1 MAALVAG
8 RSNRLVGASV
18 KRKEDPRF
26 LRGRGSFVDD
36 LARPGM
42 LHAAFFRSD
51 LAHGRLKFLEVS
63 EAAKMPGVV
72 GVFTAA
78 EFAPYLRPLVAK
90 NSNSSYQASE
100 IPILARDKVIF
111 AGQPVAI
118 VVAESRHEAEDGVDT
133 IRAEYDP
140 LPPVLDLETATGPD
154 LPLVHDKV
162 RGNSYNYFH
171 VVHGDID
178 AAFANADLVVE
189 MEFRHGR
196 CAAVPLEGRVVLAD
210 WDPLTNTISV
220 WTSHQAPHLFRTGVA
235 EVFGVG
241 ESEVRVISP
250 DVGGGFGV
258 KLAFY
263 PEDVAVI
270 VGSRLVGRPVKWT
283 CDRRE
288 DLMTT
293 MQGREQIHQI
303 RAAATNDGRILGVKA
318 IIRASNGA
326 YAIWPFTAGL
336 DSGQASENVPGPYN
350 IAAYEREV
358 YAVATNKAPMGPYR
372 GVGRIAACFSIER
385 TIDEIAYRL
394 ELDPIEVRRR
404 NVVRTYPHTT
414 IAGLEFE
421 SGSSAETLDQ
431 MEQLLNLPQL
441 RREHVRLRKENVYR
455 GVGLAAIVEHSS
467 LGPKYFA
474 ARGGNMAL
482 SFETACVRVEPDG
495 NITLLVGTHSHGQGH
510 ETTFAQI
517 IADEFSVGIDKVSV
531 RFGDTAAGSYGL
543 GTWASRSLVFVSG
556 AATLA
561 SRDVKSRMIKIAAH
575 ILKRPEHE
583 LVHADG
589 AVMVANDSSQQISLQ
604 EIARIANL
612 RSDRL
617 PEELDAGL
625 EATRRYRAP
634 DPGTFSNSLHAAIVE
649 VNVRTGAVA
658 ILRYVVIED
667 CGALVN
673 PLVVDGQIIGGVA
686 QGIGQALLE
695 EAHYDV
701 GGQPTAATLADY
713 LVPTASDIP
722 RIEIHHRETPSPH
735 TLGGFKGMGEGGA
748 VNPPAAIANAVTD
761 ALRPFGV
768 RVNHLPITPEW
779 IAMTVA
785 HSRAGKS
792 GQREVGST
800 EKRR

>member
-1 MAALVAG
+1 MTAPLAG
-8 RSNRLVGASV
+8 RSNRLVGSSV
-18 KRKEDPRF
+18 RRKEDPRL

-51 LAHGRLKFLEVS
+51 LAHGRLKLLEVN
-63 EAAKMPGVV
+63 EAAKIPGVV
-72 GVFTAA
+72 GVYTAT
-78 EFAPYLRPLVAK
+78 ELAPYLRPLIAK
-90 NSNSSYQASE
+90 NSNASYQPSE
-100 IPILARDKVIF
+100 IPILAREKVIF

-118 VVAESRHEAEDGVDT
+118 VVAESRHEAEDGVDA
-133 IRAEYDP
+133 IRAEYEP
-140 LPPVLDLETATGPD
+140 LPPVLDVEAATALGA
-154 LPLVHDKV
+154 PLVHDNV
-162 RGNSYNYFH
+162 RCNAYNHFH

-178 AAFANADLVVE
+178 SAFAKADLIIE
-189 MEFRHGR
+189 MDFRHGR

-210 WDPLTNTISV
+210 WDPLTNTINV
-220 WTSHQAPHLFRTGVA
+220 WTSHQAPHLFRTGIA

-241 ESEVRVISP
+241 VSEVRVVSP

-263 PEDVAVI
+263 PEDVATI
-270 VGSRLVGRPVKWT
+270 AASRLVGRPVKWM

-288 DLMTT
+288 DLITT
-293 MQGREQIHQI
+293 IQGREQIHQI

-318 IIRASNGA
+318 TIRASNGA

-385 TIDEIAYRL
+385 TIDEIAHRL
-394 ELDPIEVRRR
+394 GLDPIEVRRR

-414 IAGLEFE
+414 IAGLQFE

-441 RREHVRLRKENVYR
+441 RRENAKLRKENVYR
-455 GVGLAAIVEHSS
+455 GVGLAAIVEHSA

-495 NITLLVGTHSHGQGH
+495 RITLLVGTHSHGQGH
-510 ETTFAQI
+510 ETTFAQLV
-517 IADEFSVGIDKVSV
+517 ADEFSIGIDKVSV

-575 ILKRPEHE
+575 VLKRPEHE

-589 AVMVANDSSQQISLQ
+589 AVMVASNNSQQVSLQ

-612 RSDRL
+612 RGDQL
-617 PEELDAGL
+617 PEELDTGL

-634 DPGTFSNSLHAAIVE
+634 DPGTFSNSLHAAVVE
-649 VNVRTGAVA
+649 VDVRTGAVA

-667 CGALVN
+667 CGTLVN
-673 PLVVDGQIIGGVA
+673 PLIVDGQIIGGVA

-695 EAHYDV
+695 EAHYDS

-713 LVPTASDIP
+713 LVPTAGDIP

-761 ALRPFGV
+761 ALSPFGV

-779 IAMTVA
+779 IAMMVA
-785 HSRAGKS
+785 GSRAGN
-792 GQREVGST
+792 E
-800 EKRR
+800 RRT